1 MHKVGVIGFGYIG
14 SVIGAT
20 LASRGHRVLALDYNP
35 AIIAAVTAGRAPI
48 SEPGLAERIESAV
61 SSGALTI
68 SNDVATLAE
77 CDVFI
82 IAVGTPLAADMSS
95 ADMSHLQGACETL
108 APYAKPGS
116 LVVVKSTVPPG
127 TCRNMVATA
136 LQPGVDVA
144 FCPERLAEGTAVA
157 DFERIPIVVGG
168 VTPEAGARAAKFWR
182 DAMGLEVIEV
192 DSAESAELVKLA
204 DNLWIDVN
212 IALATEIAYV
222 ASALG
227 ADAHEVIRAANS
239 LPKGQHHVNIM
250 TPSVGVGGYCL
261 TKDPWFF
268 KALASGLG
276 VEVQMPAASRQIN
289 DAVPAHYA
297 AVIDGA
303 LGGPVA
309 DSGARRKV
317 AVLGIA
323 FKSNTGDI
331 RHTPVAEYVQ
341 HLREAGYDL
350 QIHDPLVDPAEA
362 AERLG
367 ITLND
372 SIDQVLDGAE
382 AVLFLAGHQFYR
394 SLAIADMATKVA
406 PGALVFD
413 GQRNFSRDEVAEI
426 KSQGLRYRG
435 VGR

>member
-35 AIIAAVTAGRAPI
+35 AIIAAVSAGRAPI
-48 SEPGLAERIESAV
+48 SEPGLSERIESAV
-61 SSGALTI
+61 TTGALTI
-68 SNDVATLAE
+68 SNDVATLSE

-82 IAVGTPLAADMSS
+82 IAVGTPLAADMAS
-95 ADMSHLQGACETL
+95 ADMSHLEGACHTL
-108 APYAKPGS
+108 APFAKPGS

-127 TCRNMVATA
+127 TCRNIVAAA

-168 VTPEAGARAAKFWR
+168 VTPQAGERAATFWR

-212 IALATEIAYV
+212 IALASEIGYV

-268 KALASGLG
+268 KALANGLG
-276 VEVQMPAASRQIN
+276 VDVQMPAASRQIN

-309 DSGARRKV
+309 DDGSRRKV

-331 RHTPVAEYVQ
+331 RNTPASEYVA
-341 HLREAGYDL
+341 HLRAAGYDL
-350 QIHDPLVDPAEA
+350 AVHDQLVDPAEA
-362 AERLG
+362 KSHLG
-367 ITLND
+367 IDLTD
-372 SIDQVLDGAE
+372 GVPEVLENAD
-382 AVLFLAGHQFYR
+382 AVLFLAGHQIYR
-394 SLAIADMATKVA
+394 SLAIEDIASRVR
-406 PGALVFD
+406 PGALIFD
-413 GQRNFSRDEVAEI
+413 GQRNFSRSEVSEI
-426 KSQGLRYRG
+426 KAKGLRYRG